1 MNIQIF
7 YSLADNR
14 LRPLKPETREGNFAL
29 TFFAFT
35 GAFLFSVIL
44 IVLVHEIGHFLA
56 FKMRG
61 YEAVSIRI
69 NPFMGTTSCQQN
81 VRAEDFLYIT
91 LGGTVF
97 NLSIATISAI
107 ALHFTKNPNW
117 IFVKMYS
124 AMAFLIEGM
133 VIIAGLFFQETIT
146 DFAWLIKL
154 GWSPILVGFLGTL
167 FIVIGGYLSYEVW
180 ISLGITQ
187 EHSWKQLIL
196 INIPF
201 LVYGLFGFVIGLAI
215 LPIEISFFRKF
226 LAICMVLHWSYLGLR
241 IMLAPMLMPRMQK
254 RIDLDI
260 PKVTIGLSGFSLFL
274 GCASW
279 VLSFLVLN

>member
-7 YSLADNR
+7 CSPADNR
-14 LRPLKPETREGNFAL
+14 LQTSKPETREGNFTL
-29 TFFAFT
+29 TFFAIT

-44 IVLVHEIGHFLA
+44 IVLTHEIGHFLA

-61 YEAVSIRI
+61 YDAVSIHI

-81 VRAEDFLYIT
+81 VREEDFLYII

-107 ALHFTKNPNW
+107 ALRFTKNPNW

-124 AMAFLIEGM
+124 AMAFLIEGV
-133 VIIAGLFFQETIT
+133 VIIAGFFFQETIT
-146 DFAWLIKL
+146 DFAWLIEL
-154 GWSPILVGFLGTL
+154 GWSPILVGFLGIAL
-167 FIVIGGYLSYEVW
+167 IVIGGYLSYEIW
-180 ISLGITQ
+180 ISLGMSL
-187 EHSWKQLIL
+187 ENSRKQILL

-201 LVYGLFGFVIGLAI
+201 IVYVLFGFVLGLAI
-215 LPIEISFFRKF
+215 LPIEMSFFRKF
-226 LAICMVLHWSYLGLR
+226 MAICMVLHWSYLGLR
-241 IMLAPMLMPRMQK
+241 IMLAPMLMPRIQK
-254 RIDLDI
+254 HMRTDI
-260 PKVTIGLSGFSLFL
+260 PKVTVGLGMFSLFL

>member
-1 MNIQIF
+1 MNLQIIR
-7 YSLADNR
+7 SQAENR
-14 LRPLKPETREGNFAL
+14 LQISNPANREEKFIH
-29 TFFAFT
+29 TFLVFT

-44 IVLVHEIGHFLA
+44 IVLVHETGHFLA

-69 NPFMGTTSCQQN
+69 NPFMGVTSCPQN
-81 VRAEDFLYIT
+81 VRSEDYLYII
-91 LGGTVF
+91 LGGTIF
-97 NLSIATISAI
+97 NLSIAIISAI
-107 ALHFTKNPNW
+107 ALRFAKSPNW

-154 GWSPILVGFLGTL
+154 GWSPVWVGFLGIAL
-167 FIVIGGYLSYEVW
+167 IVFGGYLSYEIW
-180 ISLGITQ
+180 ISLGM
-187 EHSWKQLIL
+187 SLKNSRKQILL

-201 LVYGLFGFVIGLAI
+201 FVYELLGFVMGLAI
-215 LPIEISFFRKF
+215 LPIEMSFFRKF
-226 LAICMVLHWSYLGLR
+226 LAVGMVLHWLYLGLR
-241 IMLAPMLMPRMQK
+241 IMLVPVLMPRIQK
-254 RIDLDI
+254 HMRMDT
-260 PKVTIGLSGFSLFL
+260 PKVTIGLSWLSLFL